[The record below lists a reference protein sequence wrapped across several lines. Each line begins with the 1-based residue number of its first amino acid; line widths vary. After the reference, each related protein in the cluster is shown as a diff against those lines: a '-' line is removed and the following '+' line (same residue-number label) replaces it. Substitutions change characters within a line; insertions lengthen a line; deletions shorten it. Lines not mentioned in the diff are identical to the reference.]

1 MMAFFVFLNIYN
13 QTLQLMSDLSITI
26 QESITLPN
34 GNKELAS
41 NTKTISGINQV
52 LRRIDTISTTFSGSG
67 IEILKFVDS
76 ESEQTAGSF
85 VKDEVKYVRITNL
98 DSTYNAEIYL
108 VDTNQESVIFKLDAG
123 KSLMFGNVDFN
134 ATQPSDYVVQGVWD
148 EDYYS
153 SFIYYDTIK
162 AKAISSS
169 LKIEYFVASI

>member
-13 QTLQLMSDLSITI
+13 QTTQLMSDLNITI
-26 QESITLPN
+26 QESIILPN
-34 GNKELAS
+34 GNKEIAS
-41 NTKTISGINQV
+41 NSKTIPGINQV

-67 IEILKFVDS
+67 IEILKFVNS

-98 DSTYNAEIYL
+98 DATHNVEIYL
-108 VDTNQESVIFKLDAG
+108 IDTNQESVVFKLDAG

-134 ATQPSDYVVQGVWD
+134 ATQVSDYVVEGIWD
-148 EDYYS
+148 PDYYS
-153 SFIYYDTIK
+153 SFVNYDTVK

-169 LKIEYFVASI
+169 IKLEYFVAST

>member
-13 QTLQLMSDLSITI
+13 QTTQLMSDLNITI
-26 QESITLPN
+26 QESVTLPN
-34 GNKELAS
+34 GNKEFAS
-41 NTKTISGINQV
+41 NSKTISGINQV

-67 IEILKFVDS
+67 IEILKFVNS

-98 DSTYNAEIYL
+98 DATHNVEIYL
-108 VDTNQESVIFKLDAG
+108 IDTNQESVVFKLDAG

-134 ATQPSDYVVQGVWD
+134 ATQVSDYVVEGIWD
-148 EDYYS
+148 PDYYS
-153 SFIYYDTIK
+153 SFVNYDTVK

-169 LKIEYFVASI
+169 IKLEYFVAST

>member
-13 QTLQLMSDLSITI
+13 QTTQLMSDLNITI
-26 QESITLPN
+26 QESVTLPN
-34 GNKELAS
+34 GNKEFAS
-41 NTKTISGINQV
+41 NSKTISGINQV

-67 IEILKFVDS
+67 IEILKFVNS

-108 VDTNQESVIFKLDAG
+108 VDTNNEFVIFKLEAK

-134 ATQPSDYVVQGVWD
+134 ASQNGDYVVEGVWD
-148 EDYYS
+148 PDYYS
-153 SFIYYDTIK
+153 DFVYYDTIK
-162 AKAISSS
+162 AKAENSAV
-169 LKIEYFVASI
+169 LLEYFVASA